1 MAFTEFTNLDF
12 DQIRV
17 SIKDY
22 LRANSTFTDFDFEG
36 SNFSILIDILAYNSY
51 LTAYNTNMVANE
63 AFLDSATLR
72 ENVVSLARNI
82 GFVPLSRRSA
92 KANVSFTITGI
103 NSSIKT
109 VTLKSGIVC
118 TGSLDNTS
126 YIFSIPEDI
135 TVGVTNQEAIFSEID
150 IYEGTYLTKTFTVDN
165 SQPNQKYILPNPFVD
180 TSTIR
185 VKVYNDSQSTTA
197 EEYSSVN
204 DIVGISSTSQIFL
217 IQEVSDEKYEI
228 FFGDGIFGKK
238 LQNNNQ
244 IVSSYIT
251 TNGPAGNGASNFIFS
266 GTLYGNDG
274 TTSSLINPSVGA
286 IVTNVAAQN
295 GDNIQSVES
304 VRYYAPRL
312 YASQRRA
319 VTAGDYEAL
328 LPTIY
333 PNIESVTAYGGEE
346 LSPPQYGKVFLAV
359 KPKNADFVS
368 QSTKE
373 SILNDLK
380 KYTIAGIKP
389 EFVDINVLYVE
400 LDSTVY
406 YNSNFSSSPDSL
418 KTNVTSSLTTY
429 SNSSDLNKFGG
440 RFKYSKV
447 LGIID
452 STNTAITSNITKVRI
467 RRNFEAVLNSP
478 TKYQICFE
486 NRFNVIDNRN
496 SSFVNIRSSGFK
508 VNGIDS
514 TLYIG
519 DVVND
524 STLTKGT
531 LYLFAFEN
539 NKIVKKI
546 GNIGD
551 VDYVT
556 GIINIDNINVISTLK
571 PNNIIEID
579 AIPYSNDV
587 IAKKSIYLKLDIGN
601 SDISMVKDLISSGEN
616 SSGSKFVPE
625 PSYFSDSSIRS

>member
-1 MAFTEFTNLDF
+1 MAFTDFTNLDF
-12 DQIRV
+12 DQIRA

-22 LRANSTFTDFDFEG
+22 LRANSTFSDFDFEG

-82 GFVPLSRRSA
+82 GFVPLSRRAA
-92 KANVSFTITGI
+92 KANISFIVSGL

-135 TVGVTNQEAIFSEID
+135 TVGVTNQEAVFSEID

-165 SQPNQKYILPNPFVD
+165 SQPNQKYILPNPYVD

-185 VKVYNDSQSTTA
+185 VKVYNNSQSTTS

-204 DIVGISSTSQIFL
+204 DIVGINSTSQIFL
-217 IQEVSDEKYEI
+217 IQEVSDEKYEL

-238 LQNNNQ
+238 LSNGNVVNA
-244 IVSSYIT
+244 SYIV
-251 TNGPAGNGASNFIFS
+251 TNGPAGNGASNFTFS
-266 GTLYGNDG
+266 GTLNNNTGS
-274 TTSSLINPSVGA
+274 TISSSIGV
-286 IVTNVAAQN
+286 IVTNFAAQN

-319 VTAGDYEAL
+319 VTANDYEAI
-328 LPTIY
+328 LPSIY
-333 PNIESVTAYGGEE
+333 SNIESVTAYGGEE
-346 LSPPQYGKVFLAV
+346 MTPPQYGKVFLAV
-359 KPKNADFVS
+359 KPKNSDFLA

-373 SILNDLK
+373 FILNDLK

-406 YNSNFSSSPDSL
+406 YNSNFSSSPESL
-418 KTNVTSSLTTY
+418 KTNVTSSLTAY

-440 RFKYSKV
+440 RFKYSKA
-447 LGIID
+447 LAIID
-452 STNTAITSNITKVRI
+452 STSNAVTSNITKVRI
-467 RRNFEAVLNSP
+467 RRNFEVLTNEP

-486 NRFNVIDNRN
+486 NRFNVNENRN
-496 SSFVNIRSSGFK
+496 SNTPNIRSSGF
-508 VNGIDS
+508 VINGISS
-514 TLYIG
+514 TVYVG
-519 DVVND
+519 DIVND
-524 STLTKGT
+524 STLKTGT
-531 LYLFAFEN
+531 LYLFSYN
-539 NKIVKKI
+539 SNKIIKQI
-546 GNIGD
+546 DNIGD
-551 VDYVT
+551 VDYVN
-556 GIINIDNINVISTLK
+556 GIINIDNINVSSTSK

-616 SSGSKFVPE
+616 SSGSRFIPE
-625 PSYFSDSSIRS
+625 SSYFSDSKIRN